1 MAADMLDRPISQFLE
16 YWSLIR
22 RYRWH
27 VLLAWCA
34 LVLISVILIARLPN
48 VFEATT
54 TILVNPQQVPEKYVA
69 PAVISDPSAR
79 LNTLTQQVLSRTR
92 LQQIIDKFQ
101 LYASLQNTHSPE
113 EIIEGMRHDITIQV
127 KQGSGPELS
136 TFTITYQAKDPDLV
150 ATVANELANS
160 FIQWNVH
167 SREMQVSG
175 TKEFL
180 QSELDEARE
189 NLQDQEAKLRNF
201 KMSHLG
207 ETPDQI
213 QGNLQALSGL
223 RAALLANQDALNRL
237 DAEKLLLSR
246 LPEPVALAATGTP
259 ALGPRAQLEA
269 EKQRLEAN
277 LQQLRARY
285 SDRYPDVL
293 KAQRELGAVTARL
306 AAMKPD
312 SNADVEQK
320 PAEAS
325 TAKVRIEVLDK
336 EMKRLMGEQEKLQAQ
351 IQAYQSKVDAA
362 PLREQQLV
370 ELNRNYDISK
380 QHYQALLDKSFNIDM
395 AADLE
400 QKQKGERFT
409 VLDPARRPAK
419 PVKPKRMLLLGVA
432 VLCSLGVSTLWVIG
446 MNTISPS
453 LKTETELKALLPR
466 GVAVVGLIPSIR
478 IAADDS
484 RERRIF
490 LLATGASL
498 AMVLAALAVIWHI
511 RAVL

>member
-92 LQQIIDKFQ
+92 LQQ
-101 LYASLQNTHSPE
+101 THSPE

-259 ALGPRAQLEA
+259 VLGPRAQLEA

-293 KAQRELGAVTARL
+293 KAQRELGAVTAR
-306 AAMKPD
+306 
-312 SNADVEQK
+312 
-320 PAEAS
+320 
-325 TAKVRIEVLDK
+325 
-336 EMKRLMGEQEKLQAQ
+336 
-351 IQAYQSKVDAA
+351 
-362 PLREQQLV
+362 
-370 ELNRNYDISK
+370 
-380 QHYQALLDKSFNIDM
+380 
-395 AADLE
+395 
-400 QKQKGERFT
+400 
-409 VLDPARRPAK
+409 
-419 PVKPKRMLLLGVA
+419 
-432 VLCSLGVSTLWVIG
+432 
-446 MNTISPS
+446 
-453 LKTETELKALLPR
+453 
-466 GVAVVGLIPSIR
+466 
-478 IAADDS
+478 
-484 RERRIF
+484 
-490 LLATGASL
+490 
-498 AMVLAALAVIWHI
+498 
-511 RAVL
+511 

>member
-92 LQQIIDKFQ
+92 LQQISDKFQ
-101 LYASLQNTHSPE
+101 LYASLQKTHSPE

-189 NLQDQEAKLRNF
+189 NLQ
-201 KMSHLG
+201 
-207 ETPDQI
+207 
-213 QGNLQALSGL
+213 ALSGL
-223 RAALLANQDALNRL
+223 RAALLANHDALNRL

-259 ALGPRAQLEA
+259 VLGPRAQLEA

-312 SNADVEQK
+312 SNASVEQK

-478 IAADDS
+478 IAADDT

>member
-101 LYASLQNTHSPE
+101 LYASLQKTHSPE

-246 LPEPVALAATGTP
+246 LPEPVANASVGVP
-259 ALGPRAQLEA
+259 VVSDRS
-269 EKQRLEAN
+269 RLEEEKRQIESN
-277 LQQLRARY
+277 LQQLRSRY
-285 SDRYPDVL
+285 SERYPDVV
-293 KAQRELGAVTARL
+293 KAQKQLDSINGRL
-306 AAMKPD
+306 AKINPD
-312 SNADVEQK
+312 N
-320 PAEAS
+320 PAN
-325 TAKVRIEVLDK
+325 
-336 EMKRLMGEQEKLQAQ
+336 
-351 IQAYQSKVDAA
+351 
-362 PLREQQLV
+362 P
-370 ELNRNYDISK
+370 
-380 QHYQALLDKSFNIDM
+380 
-395 AADLE
+395 
-400 QKQKGERFT
+400 QKGGE
-409 VLDPARRPAK
+409 P
-419 PVKPKRMLLLGVA
+419 
-432 VLCSLGVSTLWVIG
+432 
-446 MNTISPS
+446 
-453 LKTETELKALLPR
+453 
-466 GVAVVGLIPSIR
+466 
-478 IAADDS
+478 
-484 RERRIF
+484 
-490 LLATGASL
+490 
-498 AMVLAALAVIWHI
+498 
-511 RAVL
+511 

>member
-1 MAADMLDRPISQFLE
+1 MAADILDRPISQFLD

-27 VLLAWCA
+27 VSLGSCA
-34 LVLISVILIARLPN
+34 LTLIFVIIITHLPN

-92 LQQIIDKFQ
+92 LQEIIDKFH
-101 LYASLQNTHSPE
+101 LYASLQKTHSPE
-113 EIIEGMRHDITIQV
+113 EIIDGMRHDISIQV

-136 TFTITYQAKDPDLV
+136 TFTITYQAKDAELV

-175 TKEFL
+175 TQEFL
-180 QSELDEARE
+180 QSELEEARKSLE
-189 NLQDQEAKLRNF
+189 DQEGKLSNF

-213 QGNLQALSGL
+213 QGNLQALAGL
-223 RAALLANQDALNRL
+223 RTALIANQDALNRL
-237 DAEKLLLSR
+237 DAEKMMLSR
-246 LPEPVALAATGTP
+246 LPGPVALASTGTP
-259 ALGPRAQLEA
+259 ILSNREQLEV
-269 EKQRLEAN
+269 EKHRLETN

-285 SDRYPDVL
+285 SQRYPDVV
-293 KAQRELGAVTARL
+293 KAQRELNDVTAQL
-306 AAMKPD
+306 SGMKPEN
-312 SNADVEQK
+312 SPVQQAAEPSTSSVRVE
-320 PAEAS
+320 
-325 TAKVRIEVLDK
+325 VIDK
-336 EMKRLMGEQEKLQAQ
+336 EMKSLTAEQQKLQSQ
-351 IQAYQSKVDAA
+351 IQAYQSKIDAT

-409 VLDPARRPAK
+409 VLDPARKPTK
-419 PVKPKRMLLLGVA
+419 PVKPRRLVFLGIA
-432 VLCSLGVSTLWVIG
+432 ILCSIGVSTLWVIG
-446 MNTISPS
+446 KDTISPS
-453 LKTETELKALLPR
+453 IKTETELKGLLPK

-478 IAADDS
+478 IAADDY
-484 RERRIF
+484 REQRTF
-490 LLATGASL
+490 VLATSASL
-498 AMVLAALAVIWHI
+498 AMLATAAALIWRI
-511 RAVL
+511 RDVL